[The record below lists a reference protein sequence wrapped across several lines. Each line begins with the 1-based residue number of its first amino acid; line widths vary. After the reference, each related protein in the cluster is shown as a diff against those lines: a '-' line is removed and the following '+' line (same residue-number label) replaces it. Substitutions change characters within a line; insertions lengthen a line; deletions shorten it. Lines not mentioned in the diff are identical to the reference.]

1 MYATL
6 VAWLIKNLNQL
17 MPILLWYKSQPEI
30 APYIIKGTNPVISS
44 MCKNINDLQFLCF
57 RLIEGKC

>member
-17 MPILLWYKSQPEI
+17 MPILWYKSQPEI
-30 APYIIKGTNPVISS
+30 APYIIKGTNPVIS
-44 MCKNINDLQFLCF
+44 ID
-57 RLIEGKC
+57 